1 MRISHHSLLSNVDV
15 DANQYSVG
23 RRRGRSRRAI
33 SSTCSYAT
41 DRLYNS
47 VCFVSVRLPRKDLL
61 SDTKVPYFFLFLP
74 QLFLY
79 QAYDLFSYLATVKNK
94 LVKFACVCVKYPSG
108 LGALK

>member
-61 SDTKVPYFFLFLP
+61 SDTKVPYFFYHNF
-74 QLFLY
+74 FLY
-79 QAYDLFSYLATVKNK
+79 QAYDLFLYLATVKNK